1 MSALPPPWWA
11 ALVLPLWLA
20 GPVTVGAQEAPF
32 GLRWGPVDTVPKPSM
47 VDREANITALV
58 YLRGQAPATGPDTD
72 EVVLEVCR
80 DEGLQQVI
88 WLSRLLAEAELPSR
102 HEVIRREGMRLYG
115 APGTDD
121 GADTLTWPA
130 GRALLTVRR
139 EASGGARLMM
149 VARGDRYDGCSRT
162 HQALAG
168 HPAGTHVTKL
178 LSPGDP

>member
-1 MSALPPPWWA
+1 VTAPALPAPWRA
-11 ALVLPLWLA
+11 ALALSLGLVA
-20 GPVTVGAQEAPF
+20 SAEAQEAPF

-47 VDREANITALV
+47 VDREANITALI
-58 YLRGQAPATGPDTD
+58 YLRGRAPATGPDTD
-72 EVVLEVCR
+72 EIVLEVCR

-88 WLSRLLAEAELPSR
+88 WLSRPLAEAEMPSR
-102 HEVIRREGMRLYG
+102 HEAIRREGVRRYG

-121 GADTLTWPA
+121 GAGTLTWPA
-130 GRALLTVRR
+130 GRALLTIRG
-139 EASGGARLMM
+139 EASGGRRLMM
-149 VARGDRYDGCSRT
+149 VARGDSYDACSDT